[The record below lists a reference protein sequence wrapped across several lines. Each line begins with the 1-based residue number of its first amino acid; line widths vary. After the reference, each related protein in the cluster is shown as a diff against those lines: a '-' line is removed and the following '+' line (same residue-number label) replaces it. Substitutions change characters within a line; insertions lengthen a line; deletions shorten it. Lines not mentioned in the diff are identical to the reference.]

1 MTCRTAAHTT
11 GPRSRTRLTPAQAAT
26 GQLRHCATATGQLLT
41 VRLQVC
47 TRQVRTDGTGCT
59 PASAN
64 HDTTPTHQVR
74 RVRLRAHRA
83 ARRAYLRHG
92 CLRHACLRHA
102 CACATPAC
110 AMPATPRWPLPVPQC
125 AVARIITARPTLHIP
140 LAFPPSYNRTP
151 DLSFLCA

>member
-1 MTCRTAAHTT
+1 M
-11 GPRSRTRLTPAQAAT
+11 
-26 GQLRHCATATGQLLT
+26 
-41 VRLQVC
+41 
-47 TRQVRTDGTGCT
+47 

-102 CACATPAC
+102 CLRE
-110 AMPATPRWPLPVPQC
+110 PRLHPLSARARTSAVTKEFKTLAKTWPLWESKTHPQKP
-125 AVARIITARPTLHIP
+125 AKSGKFHVRRSHPITRRRA
-140 LAFPPSYNRTP
+140 
-151 DLSFLCA
+151 